1 MDEIKNES
9 NDLNNPND
17 KFFKGTASMIVVA
30 KPLLQETLP
39 EEVLDTLDLDTL
51 EIDPNSYITGQ
62 VCLTLLRAEIP
73 AREVLQQQ
81 SCWLCL

>member
-39 EEVLDTLDLDTL
+39 EEVF
-51 EIDPNSYITGQ
+51 
-62 VCLTLLRAEIP
+62 R
-73 AREVLQQQ
+73 VL
-81 SCWLCL
+81 WAV